1 MIPSGPYFYFLWS
14 AVEVIAALKLLDF
27 VMCRVGQRNAAEFS
41 LARLGFFMVC
51 PFTFFAGPVI
61 GYDEFYR
68 GYRPAT
74 PDVQD
79 VVYAA
84 RKSAWGLL
92 QLFVAAPWLQ
102 ASVLALRRAAVAGT
116 GATELLDPR
125 AVMWLWL
132 AGMSVLLYIIYK
144 GYTDLM
150 LGLSRLAGFRLHEQ
164 FWFTLLTKDP
174 ARYWRNGNRG
184 VYRITSQYIFNRMF
198 DKTRIE
204 PKAVL
209 ATGSSGV
216 VHSLMCRGHPG
227 CGRPARRAV
236 RDDRPGRGAA
246 RAGPKHAGRTTAGL
260 GARGH
265 HP

>member
-1 MIPSGPYFYFLWS
+1 
-14 AVEVIAALKLLDF
+14 
-27 VMCRVGQRNAAEFS
+27 
-41 LARLGFFMVC
+41 MVC

-68 GYRPAT
+68 GYRPAP
-74 PDVQD
+74 PDVED

-116 GATELLDPR
+116 GAAELFDPR

-144 GYTDLM
+144 GYTDVM
-150 LGLSRLAGFRLHEQ
+150 LGLSRLAGFHLHEQ
-164 FWFTLLTKDP
+164 FWFTLFAKDP
-174 ARYWRNGNRG
+174 AEYWRNGNRG

-216 VHSLMCRGHPG
+216 VHSLMCPG
-227 CGRPARRAV
+227 VTPAAAVLLGALFGMTGLVVALLERA
-236 RDDRPGRGAA
+236 RSTRAA
-246 RAGPKHAGRTTAGL
+246 RLLDWGREGTAHNALVVAGVTLTFGL
-260 GARGH
+260 LAFPRSGFLLLVEGLSPSQWLHLVKLLFVRA
-265 HP
+265 